1 MLEFFLFL
9 LLSKDSVVP
18 LSTDPAPQNSAQLL
32 EVSAIPQKKSTRV
45 SPKMLEDPRTALLA
59 IDLGSGKTLLSKEIN
74 RPQNIAS
81 LTKLMTALI
90 ILEEHDMNEIVT
102 VSGEAARTEGA
113 QIDLYEYEQ
122 LTVRTLLEAI
132 LIPSAN
138 DAAKA
143 LAIHNAGSEAAFV
156 EKMNAKAKSWGF
168 TTAEFYN
175 STGLD
180 IYPKKDETGGPKGN
194 VLSAA
199 ELSLLAQKAWKN
211 KFIRTTV
218 GKTSFSGSSVDEK
231 FYHEK
236 ETTNELLESF
246 LNIKGLK
253 TGYTLLA
260 GQCFIAIGENQQGN
274 EVMTIVLGSED
285 RFGETKN
292 LISWIYDAFEW

>member
-9 LLSKDSVVP
+9 FLSKESAIAP
-18 LSTDPAPQNSAQLL
+18 LVIPAPKSSVELL
-32 EVSAIPQKKSTRV
+32 EVAPIPQKKVTRV
-45 SPKMLEDPRTALLA
+45 SPKMLEDPRTSLLA
-59 IDLGSGKTLLSKEIN
+59 LDLGSGKTLLSKEIN

-81 LTKLMTALI
+81 ISKLMTALI
-90 ILEEHDMNEIVT
+90 ILEENAMDEIVT

-113 QIDLYEYEQ
+113 QIDLYEYER

-143 LAIHNAGSEAAFV
+143 LAIHNAGSEQAFV
-156 EKMNAKAKSWGF
+156 EKMNAKAKEWGF
-168 TTAEFYN
+168 ETAEFYN

-180 IYPKKDETGGPKGN
+180 VYPPKDEEGGIKGN
-194 VLSAA
+194 LMSAA
-199 ELSLLAQKAWKN
+199 ELSLLAQKAWKHP
-211 KFIRTTV
+211 FIRETV

-236 ETTNELLESF
+236 ETTNELLTSF

-260 GQCFIAIGENQQGN
+260 GQCFIAIGENQQGH
-274 EVMTIVLGSED
+274 EVMTVVLGSDD